1 MSLFR
6 ELSEG
11 EVLNFKLA
19 AREMFT
25 PGDKIERAL
34 WHPVFIAECEKIE
47 AESLQANGV
56 KISDKTL
63 DKLAAGFARIIT
75 GDRVA
80 AAAKEPELLEAGDTF
95 EYWANQ
101 GWRPAVC
108 LATRAG
114 GVSLI
119 LYVMPGDRS
128 ARGRRANLPPM
139 SAMVLVDL
147 NSTGD
152 HLPGVDC
159 FEHPRGVSSV
169 IRDCGADYKHKRA
182 LSLAALEASR
192 PWSAAVL
199 DQCAGL
205 WPIDYGDDTRT
216 NLERVRT
223 VALDRLSYEMP
234 GD

>member
-1 MSLFR
+1 MSFFR
-6 ELSEG
+6 ELNEG
-11 EVLNFKLA
+11 EALDFKLA

-25 PGDKIERAL
+25 PGDKIERGL

-47 AESLQANGV
+47 AESLQASTV
-56 KISDKTL
+56 TLSDSTL

-128 ARGRRANLPPM
+128 ARGRRANLRPM

-169 IRDCGADYKHKRA
+169 IRDCGADYKAKRS
-182 LSLAALEASR
+182 LSLAALESSR
-192 PWSAAVL
+192 PWAAAVL

-205 WPIDYGDDTRT
+205 WPVDYGDDTRA

-223 VALDRLSYEMP
+223 VALDRLSYEIP